1 MNLSNMTNITV
12 QQTQE
17 MIDSIATA
25 NHCQAGAVIALSG
38 ALGAAL
44 GQATANGTL
53 VEGANGEAETAA
65 REMQRR
71 LTELRAAFLALANQ
85 DATAIAEFVRLRE
98 SGQALQGYELLCDGP
113 RDMAEAALL
122 AAELMQDFR
131 PFVCEQTHDDL
142 EFAITLMR
150 GIAQS
155 AMLLLDSNLR
165 IWPFAELRAKYSL
178 KVAELAARIEALE
191 PVTRIRTETNAHI
204 DNR

>member
-1 MNLSNMTNITV
+1 VYVIVYAPSNMTNITD
-12 QQTQE
+12 QQTRVL
-17 MIDSIATA
+17 IDGIATA

-38 ALGAAL
+38 ALAAAL

-53 VEGANGEAETAA
+53 AEGANGEAETAA
-65 REMQRR
+65 RGMQRR
-71 LTELRAAFLALANQ
+71 LTELREKFLALADR

-98 SGQALQGYELLCDGP
+98 RGQALQGYELLCDGP

-122 AAELMQDFR
+122 SAGLMQDFR

-150 GIAQS
+150 GVAQS
-155 AMLLLDSNLR
+155 AMLLLDSNLH

-178 KVAELAARIEALE
+178 KVTELAAQIEALK
-191 PVTRIRTETNAHI
+191 PARRIRP
-204 DNR
+204 

>member
-1 MNLSNMTNITV
+1 MTNITD
-12 QQTQE
+12 QQTQSL
-17 MIDSIATA
+17 IDGIATA

-38 ALGAAL
+38 AL
-44 GQATANGTL
+44 
-53 VEGANGEAETAA
+53 
-65 REMQRR
+65 
-71 LTELRAAFLALANQ
+71 ANQ

-98 SGQALQGYELLCDGP
+98 RGQALQGYYCCA
-113 RDMAEAALL
+113 MARGHGDLALL
-122 AAELMQDFR
+122 SAGLMQDFR

-150 GIAQS
+150 GVAQS

-178 KVAELAARIEALE
+178 KVTELAAQIEALA
-191 PVTRIRTETNAHI
+191 PARRIRTETNAHI